1 MHELLKSVN
10 PPSMRAVCRLRKD
23 SRLNGVFLFPAR
35 YILYHQEGA
44 ESYIRTAWLR
54 CESMKNLFQIIGSLL
69 AAPHPPQLPHISS
82 GQLRKQ
88 RLHVTTEPKPALN
101 WTSFLSPSVCPMPL
115 PSGLLTP
122 DPVSPNSQQTY
133 PTVHSSFS
141 ITTFHKI
148 HLLGFQGPCHALL
161 EHGDTRLSS
170 IPPFSP
176 QPQSLQF

>member
-1 MHELLKSVN
+1 M
-10 PPSMRAVCRLRKD
+10 
-23 SRLNGVFLFPAR
+23 
-35 YILYHQEGA
+35 
-44 ESYIRTAWLR
+44 
-54 CESMKNLFQIIGSLL
+54 
-69 AAPHPPQLPHISS
+69 
-82 GQLRKQ
+82 
-88 RLHVTTEPKPALN
+88 TEPKPALN

-176 QPQSLQF
+176 QPQSLQFWTQTGQSRPPDYRLNSHPKTSLPTPHSWIQPLPTTGEYLSLDTMVPPLGHISPFHGRKEWTEEYLWRIC